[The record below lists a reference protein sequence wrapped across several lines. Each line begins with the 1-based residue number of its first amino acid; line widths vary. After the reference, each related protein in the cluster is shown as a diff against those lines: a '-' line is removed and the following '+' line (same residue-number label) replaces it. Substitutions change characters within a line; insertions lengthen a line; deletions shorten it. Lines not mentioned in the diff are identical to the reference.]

1 MTARRYYLAIIPVSH
16 INGKMAPVAEKCP
29 NTEDPE
35 HQENRGFW
43 YGYRHKNTPNISRYG
58 IRTLSRDLTTKPYTT
73 AETENRDL
81 FTASLIAV
89 NTNLQDT
96 MRRTLC
102 ERDFLQQRDYA
113 TLRGYAIATCRAN
126 NGEWPQ
132 MWIP

>member
-1 MTARRYYLAIIPVSH
+1 MSAKRYYIAMIPVSH

-35 HQENRGFW
+35 SQDNRGFW
-43 YGYRHKNTPNISRYG
+43 YGYRHRATPTISRYG
-58 IRTLSRDLTTKPYTT
+58 IRKVSRNLIAHPYTT
-73 AETENRDL
+73 QEQENRDL
-81 FTASLIAV
+81 FTASLNAV

-102 ERDFLQQRDYA
+102 ERDFLLQHDYA
-113 TLRGYAIATCRAN
+113 TLRGYAIATTRAN

-132 MWIP
+132 EWT